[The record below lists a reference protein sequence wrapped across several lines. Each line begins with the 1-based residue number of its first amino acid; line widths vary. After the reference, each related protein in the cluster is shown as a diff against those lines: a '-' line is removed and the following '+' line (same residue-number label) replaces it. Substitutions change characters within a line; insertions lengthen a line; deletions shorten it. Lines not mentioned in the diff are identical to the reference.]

1 MEHNNFKSG
10 FVTVAGKPNVGKST
24 LINALMGQKVVIVS
38 DKPQTTRHRINCIL
52 TENNYQIVFVDTP
65 GIHKP
70 LRKIGEYMYNIAVH
84 ALEGVDLILFV
95 VDATEGIRKS
105 DLQVAE
111 IIKNSNIPTILVVN
125 KIDKLKDRG
134 YIDNIIHQI
143 VEICTNIVE
152 SIPVS
157 AVTGENLSELKLA
170 IIGHLPYGPQFYPED
185 IIIDKPSRFIISEI
199 IREKVFHLT
208 REEIPHSTG
217 VVVEELKERE
227 NGVLYVRAEIY
238 VERESQKPII
248 IGKNGSMIKKIGE
261 LARKDIEFLFE
272 TKVYLDLY
280 VKVRE
285 KWRDNENILNNV
297 MGYNAEVTKKINK
310 KAMK

>member
-1 MEHNNFKSG
+1 MEENIFKSG

-38 DKPQTTRHRINCIL
+38 EKPQTTRNRINCVL
-52 TENNYQIVFVDTP
+52 TEDNYQIVFVDTP

-95 VDATEGIRKS
+95 TDATEGIRKS
-105 DLQVAE
+105 DLRVAE
-111 IIKNSNIPTILVVN
+111 VINASNIPTILVVN
-125 KIDKLKDRG
+125 KIDKLGDRS
-134 YIDNIIHQI
+134 YIQNMIHQI
-143 VEICTNIVE
+143 EDVCNNIVE

-157 AVTGENLSELKLA
+157 AITGENLSELKLA
-170 IIGHLPYGPQFYPED
+170 IIGHLPYGPQYYPED

-199 IREKVFHLT
+199 IREKVFNLT

-227 NGVLYVRAEIY
+227 NGVLYVSAEIY

-248 IGKNGSMIKKIGE
+248 IGKNGTMIKKIGE
-261 LARKDIEFLFE
+261 LARKDIEELFE

-280 VKVRE
+280 VKVRG
-285 KWRDNENILNNV
+285 KWRDNENILNKV
-297 MGYNAEVTKKINK
+297 MGYNEEAIRKVNK
-310 KAMK
+310 KATR

>member
-143 VEICTNIVE
+143 EEICTNIVE

>member
-1 MEHNNFKSG
+1 MEQNNFKSG

-38 DKPQTTRHRINCIL
+38 EKPQTTRNRINCIL
-52 TENNYQIVFVDTP
+52 TEDNYQIVFVDTP

-70 LRKIGEYMYNIAVH
+70 LKKIGEYMYNIAVH

-95 VDATEGIRKS
+95 IDASEGVRKS
-105 DLQVAE
+105 DLRVAE
-111 IIKNSNIPTILVVN
+111 IINASTVPTILVIN
-125 KIDKLKDRG
+125 KIDKLKDRS
-134 YIDNIIHQI
+134 YMQNMIEQI
-143 VEICTNIVE
+143 EAICTNIVE
-152 SIPVS
+152 NIPVS
-157 AVTGENLSELKLA
+157 AVTGENLYELKLA
-170 IIGHLPYGPQFYPED
+170 IIEHLPYGPQYYPED

-199 IREKVFHLT
+199 IREKIFLLT

-261 LARKDIEFLFE
+261 LARKDIEELFDK
-272 TKVYLDLY
+272 KVYLDLH

-285 KWRDNENILNNV
+285 KWRDNKNILNNV

>member
-143 VEICTNIVE
+143 EKICTNIVE

-310 KAMK
+310 K

>member
-10 FVTVAGKPNVGKST
+10 FVTVAGKPNVGKSK

-143 VEICTNIVE
+143 EEICTNIVE